1 VRLTETNWD
10 YLYQE
15 LEWMLPAKSQLL
27 GLRMIE
33 SSAEILARHGVDLAR
48 LDLSQCLDQY
58 VQDGQILLDLSSAYY
73 FGEADDL
80 FDSEGWAWFEALG
93 CKLDLF
99 PITTRQVNGQD
110 PYGDRL
116 ELTLSEQWRVHV
128 KAILVGSIVRD
139 AEWCLMVRRIWAE
152 VCDNTALLGFEAEG
166 QISIPLNRH

>member
-1 VRLTETNWD
+1 
-10 YLYQE
+10 
-15 LEWMLPAKSQLL
+15 MLPAKSQVL

-33 SSAEILARHGVDLAR
+33 SSAERLGRHTVDLAR
-48 LDLSQCLDQY
+48 LDLSQSLDQY
-58 VQDGQILLDLSSAYY
+58 VQDDQILLDLSSAYY
-73 FGEADDL
+73 FGDADDL
-80 FDSEGWAWFEALG
+80 QDSEGWAWFETLG

-99 PITTRQVNGQD
+99 PITTHQASEKD
-110 PYGDRL
+110 TYGDRL
-116 ELTLSEQWRVHV
+116 EVTLTEQWRVHV